1 MSAKDYTYRVRLQI
15 VQEALKP
22 ENRNSI
28 SYIAEKYGVKD
39 RTLSRWIQ
47 RYNEYG
53 EEGLKTNWKTKVRD
67 QRIKELE
74 RENAELREEAEI
86 LKKLRPS
93 LRMPCASDLLLH
105 VPAQRGTCYRKDGQ
119 SPKCIRKRLL
129 QMAQETRCS
138 SYCKRTGGTRSH

>member
-28 SYIAEKYGVKD
+28 SYIAEKYD
-39 RTLSRWIQ
+39 LNASILSRWIK

-53 EEGLKTNWKTKVRD
+53 EEGLKAGWKTKVRD

-74 RENAELREEAEI
+74 RENAELREETEI
-86 LKKLRPS
+86 LKKAAAFLADA
-93 LRMPCASDLLLH
+93 M
-105 VPAQRGTCYRKDGQ
+105 RK
-119 SPKCIRKRLL
+119 
-129 QMAQETRCS
+129 
-138 SYCKRTGGTRSH
+138 

>member
-1 MSAKDYTYRVRLQI
+1 MMNPERKSNLAVYPKKQSVNRNVLHYTKWRYIMSAKDYTYSFRLQV

-28 SYIAEKYGVKD
+28 SYIAEKYGVNAKV
-39 RTLSRWIQ
+39 LSRWIQ

-86 LKKLRPS
+86 LKKAAAFL
-93 LRMPCASDLLLH
+93 AD
-105 VPAQRGTCYRKDGQ
+105 A
-119 SPKCIRKRLL
+119 IRK
-129 QMAQETRCS
+129 
-138 SYCKRTGGTRSH
+138 

>member
-1 MSAKDYTYRVRLQI
+1 MLHYTKWRYIMASKDYTYSFRLQI

-28 SYIAEKYGVKD
+28 SYIAQKYGVSSKV
-39 RTLSRWIQ
+39 LERWIK

-53 EEGLKTNWKTKVRD
+53 TDGLKPNWKTRVKD

-86 LKKLRPS
+86 LKKAAAFL
-93 LRMPCASDLLLH
+93 AD
-105 VPAQRGTCYRKDGQ
+105 A
-119 SPKCIRKRLL
+119 IRK
-129 QMAQETRCS
+129 
-138 SYCKRTGGTRSH
+138 